1 MSFVKPLIFSTLLPF
16 RQTSYQTDLTLEQ
29 IGQRLADT
37 ILTGFSIKP
46 YYGDFTAYSFSVRKV
61 SSRFK
66 KQSLSAGVDG
76 TFRATNGKTIVTLSL
91 KPHPVWLVAMALMGF
106 PLALFLFLGI
116 GEFLKTWDIAV
127 IVNSIMPVFFLYGTF
142 WFIFQA
148 QVSSNTQFW
157 EHMLELQV
165 RQV

>member
-1 MSFVKPLIFSTLLPF
+1 MFTTLLPF
-16 RQTSYQTDLTLEQ
+16 RQTSYQTDLTPEQ

-37 ILTGFSIKP
+37 IITGFSIYSPKP

-66 KQSLSAGVDG
+66 KQSLGAGVDG
-76 TFRATNGKTIVTLSL
+76 TFRAINSKTVVTLSL

-127 IVNSIMPVFFLYGTF
+127 IVNSIMPVFLLYGIF
-142 WFIFQA
+142 WFIFQV

-165 RQV
+165 R

>member
-1 MSFVKPLIFSTLLPF
+1 MFTTLLPF
-16 RQTSYQTDLTLEQ
+16 RQTSYQTDLTPEQ
-29 IGQRLADT
+29 IGQRLADS
-37 ILTGFSIKP
+37 ILTGFSIYSPKP
-46 YYGDFTAYSFSVRKV
+46 YYGDFTAYSFSARRV

-66 KQSLSAGVDG
+66 KQSLGASIDG

-91 KPHPVWLVAMALMGF
+91 KPHPVWLVTMALMGF

-127 IVNSIMPVFFLYGTF
+127 IVNSIMPVFFLYGVF

-165 RQV
+165 RSV